1 MADSGFAEI
10 QAINDLEE
18 GIHRFGHQMAD
29 SNSEI
34 EHTINL
40 YFENFERGLQIL
52 EERLRRAEEELERAE
67 RALERQRNKRVL
79 VRDRDGDGWHWEQAD
94 CSAEEAR
101 VACCKAV
108 RDRCRRDVDTC
119 RQMIS
124 DARSKRYIHK
134 EKFSQ
139 FETRTSEA
147 IDKIGPAKE
156 MVEKHNSTA
165 VPSSMASHSGG
176 TSGTFPST
184 TSASAS
190 SISRGADLPRPRP
203 PMNPNPS
210 YRPKPNPITERPR
223 GPQNERIN
231 PAPNRPITEADRP
244 RSPFGNR
251 GNVTSNPSSF
261 WDDIRKISDE
271 YKNNESNE

>member
-1 MADSGFAEI
+1 MTDGGFADI
-10 QAINDLEE
+10 RAICDLED
-18 GIHRFGHQMAD
+18 GIRRFGHQMAD
-29 SNSEI
+29 ANSEI

-52 EERLRRAEEELERAE
+52 DERLRRAEEELERAE

-79 VRDRDGDGWHWEQAD
+79 VRDSDGDGWHWEQAD

-101 VACCKAV
+101 VARCRVV

-139 FETRTSEA
+139 LESRTSEA
-147 IDKIGPAKE
+147 IEKIGPAKE
-156 MVEKHNSTA
+156 MVEKHRSTA
-165 VPSSMASHSGG
+165 VPSSMISHSGG
-176 TSGTFPST
+176 FYGSS

-190 SISRGADLPRPRP
+190 SISRGSDLPRPRP
-203 PMNPNPS
+203 PMNSNPS
-210 YRPKPNPITERPR
+210 FGPKPNPITERPR
-223 GPQNERIN
+223 SPQNECVN
-231 PAPNRPITEADRP
+231 PAANRPITEAERP
-244 RSPFGNR
+244 RSPFGDR
-251 GNVTSNPSSF
+251 GSLPSNPSSF
-261 WDDIRKISDE
+261 WDDIKKISDE